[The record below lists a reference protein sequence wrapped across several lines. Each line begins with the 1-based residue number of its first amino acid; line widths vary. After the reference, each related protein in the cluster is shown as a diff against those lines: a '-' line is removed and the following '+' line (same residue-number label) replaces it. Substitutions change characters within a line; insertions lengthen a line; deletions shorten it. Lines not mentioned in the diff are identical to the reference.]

1 MIVFTRL
8 NQTAVAI
15 NPDLIERIEAT
26 PDTVITLVD
35 DKKIL
40 VKEPFDEVVS
50 LITDYRAYVIARSTT
65 IEATEV
71 PRPTLQL
78 VPDPRVVSPEA
89 AELGHAKVEHALE
102 QAAGPGG
109 DVIDYLAALDRDS
122 EPS

>member
-15 NPDLIERIEAT
+15 NPDLIERVEAT

-40 VKEPFDEVVS
+40 VREAFEDVVN
-50 LITDYRAYVIARSTT
+50 LITDYRAYVIARSAT

-78 VPDPRVVSPEA
+78 VPKPEVLSPEA
-89 AELGHAKVEHALE
+89 VELGTSAVDDAVQRAL
-102 QAAGPGG
+102 GPGG
-109 DVIDYLAALDRDS
+109 DVIDYLAALDRDT
-122 EPS
+122 EPD